1 MFVIPYTF
9 HNKFAYIFSLG
20 AIYNLEKINMY
31 RVGGYYLFP
40 VYRWE
45 NDMERMRV
53 ICVNLPK
60 KLEDGV
66 RSRVEIC
73 VFN

>member
-9 HNKFAYIFSLG
+9 HNKFAHIFSLG
-20 AIYNLEKINMY
+20 AIYNLAKINMY

-45 NDMERMRV
+45 
-53 ICVNLPK
+53 K
-60 KLEDGV
+60 
-66 RSRVEIC
+66 
-73 VFN
+73 

>member
-20 AIYNLEKINMY
+20 AIYNLEKINMD

-45 NDMERMRV
+45 KWHGKNESHLRKFTKETWRWSEV
-53 ICVNLPK
+53 
-60 KLEDGV
+60 
-66 RSRVEIC
+66 
-73 VFN
+73 